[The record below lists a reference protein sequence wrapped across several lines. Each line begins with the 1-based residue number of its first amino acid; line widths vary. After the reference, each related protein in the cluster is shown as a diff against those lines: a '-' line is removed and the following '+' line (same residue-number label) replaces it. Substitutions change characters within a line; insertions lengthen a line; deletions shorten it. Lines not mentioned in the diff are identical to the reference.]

1 MLPNQ
6 GKPFKWFILFNLSS
20 WLSISKPGQTDYIYD
35 IPTRIHDSLLEGCF
49 PSHLTFLIFQD
60 EENINMKE
68 QLRAD
73 VRKEL
78 SMLEMNCTDM
88 ASLLRGL
95 GIQVGSSLQ
104 PSSQEVCFKFVLE

>member
-1 MLPNQ
+1 
-6 GKPFKWFILFNLSS
+6 
-20 WLSISKPGQTDYIYD
+20 
-35 IPTRIHDSLLEGCF
+35 
-49 PSHLTFLIFQD
+49 
-60 EENINMKE
+60 MKE